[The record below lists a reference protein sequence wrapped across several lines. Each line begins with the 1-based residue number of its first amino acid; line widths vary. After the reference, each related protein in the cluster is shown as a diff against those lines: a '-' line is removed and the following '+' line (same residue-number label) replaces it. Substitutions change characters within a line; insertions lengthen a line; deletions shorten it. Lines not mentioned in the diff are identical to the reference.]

1 MVKYMDERPFATKVE
16 GLRKIFDLAADDDG
30 ELANYEELSA
40 AVRSDIVEELFPLHI
55 NELRYIVSQNF
66 LRINQ
71 DLGGIEYVIAFSA
84 PLSARSR
91 RPEPRTCLVQ
101 KLILLYNI

>member
-1 MVKYMDERPFATKVE
+1 MIKWMDERAVGEKVE
-16 GLRKIFDLAADDDG
+16 ALRKVFNLAADDNG

-40 AVRSDIVEELFPLHI
+40 AVRGEIVEELFPYHI

-71 DLGGIEYVIAFSA
+71 DLGGIESVLFIF
-84 PLSARSR
+84 PICARA
-91 RPEPRTCLVQ
+91 RTVDP
-101 KLILLYNI
+101 N